1 MSKNPIINAL
11 SASAYIILVVTV
23 MTFVTQPLMNKPDTF
38 FAPATMLFVL
48 TLSVAVMAF
57 LFFYQP
63 LLLIIEGKKKEA
75 VNLFIKTTGIF
86 AVITTAILFLLYSG
100 LI

>member
-11 SASAYIILVVTV
+11 CASAYIILVVSV
-23 MTFVTQPLMNKPDTF
+23 MTFVTQPLRNKPDTF
-38 FAPATMLFVL
+38 CAPIIMLSVL

-63 LLLIIEGKKKEA
+63 LLLFIEGKKKEA
-75 VNLFIKTTGIF
+75 VNLFVKTVGVF
-86 AVITTAILFLLYSG
+86 GAITAMALTLLYSG